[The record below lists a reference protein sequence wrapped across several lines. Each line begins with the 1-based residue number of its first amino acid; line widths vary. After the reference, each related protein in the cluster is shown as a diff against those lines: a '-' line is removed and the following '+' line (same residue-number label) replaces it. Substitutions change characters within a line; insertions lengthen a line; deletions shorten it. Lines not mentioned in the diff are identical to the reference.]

1 MIDLTPEQCSR
12 VLDEARVAH
21 VACIADG
28 EPYVT
33 PMSFVILGGVL
44 HFRTALG
51 RRIDALRNDPR
62 VSISVVRLGEGG
74 SWHSVL
80 IRGRARIIDDDR
92 LEADVIAALVH
103 KYGDSPLA
111 FSRPAL
117 LPEERPVVAVDALE
131 TTGRASTDPLGPAIH
146 PGRV

>member
-1 MIDLTPEQCSR
+1 MADLTDEECLR
-12 VLDEARVAH
+12 LLDEGRVAH

-33 PMSFVILGGVL
+33 PISYVILDGRI

-51 RRIDALRNDPR
+51 RRIDALQRDPR
-62 VSISVVRLGEGG
+62 LSISVVKLGDGG
-74 SWHSVL
+74 SWRSV
-80 IRGRARIIDDDR
+80 IVSGRARIIEDPAI
-92 LEADVIAALVH
+92 EADVISALIH

-111 FSRPAL
+111 FSRPAV
-117 LPEERPVVAVDALE
+117 LPKARPVVAVDASDM
-131 TTGRASTDPLGPAIH
+131 TGRTSSDPLGPGIH